1 MKAIK
6 MNEQG
11 SVDAGNP
18 DGGGQVANQTSS
30 QQSPWYQEFPEDVR
44 GLVETKGWQSPV
56 DAIQSYTNLEKFLG
70 ADKANRGLVL
80 PKDDATAEEWGQVYD
95 KLGRP
100 KDAAGYNLPV
110 PDGTD
115 GAFAQEAAGKFHE
128 LGLTS
133 KQAQQLTEW
142 FNDKSSGAMSDMQ
155 SQQAQSAEQQM
166 SELQKEWG
174 KEFDANIES
183 GRRAARQFGVSE
195 DMLNKM
201 ENALGTKDMLKFF
214 SNVGKGVGEDS
225 FVEGSGNGKFGMSP
239 EAARVRVNS
248 LKSDPNW
255 TAKYLGGDA
264 DAKAELERLMR
275 AGYPS

>member
-1 MKAIK
+1 

-18 DGGGQVANQTSS
+18 DGGGQVASTAGS

-70 ADKANRGLVL
+70 ADKAGRGLIL
-80 PKDDATAEEWGQVYD
+80 PKDDATADEWGQVYD

-128 LGLTS
+128 LGLTA

-155 SQQAQSAEQQM
+155 TQQVQSAEQQM

-183 GRRAARQFGVSE
+183 GRRAARQFGVGE

-214 SNVGKGVGEDS
+214 SNIGKGVGEDA
-225 FVEGSGNGKFGMSP
+225 FIEGSSGGKFGMSP
-239 EAARVRVNS
+239 EAARVRVNN
-248 LKSDPNW
+248 LKQDPAW

-264 DAKAELERLMR
+264 NAKAELERLMR
-275 AGYPS
+275 AGYPG

>member
-1 MKAIK
+1 

-155 SQQAQSAEQQM
+155 TQQVQSAEQQM

-195 DMLNKM
+195 EMLNKM